1 MSHSWAVSK
10 QQSPPLPC
18 ITSLLWDTKKS
29 IVYSESENEKE
40 SETEERGASS
50 YKDHPSTTQN
60 LSPSHCL
67 EACKQAAGKQEIALP
82 KSVRVTEREGGEG
95 SSLNS
100 TSFDTIQKC
109 TKSHTQTYRKAKTLR

>member
-1 MSHSWAVSK
+1 MSHSWAVSE
-10 QQSPPLPC
+10 QQSPPPHHLPAVRHKEEYC
-18 ITSLLWDTKKS
+18 VFW
-29 IVYSESENEKE
+29 VRENEKE

-82 KSVRVTEREGGEG
+82 KSVCVCVTEREGGEG

-100 TSFDTIQKC
+100 TSFDIIQKC
-109 TKSHTQTYRKAKTLR
+109 